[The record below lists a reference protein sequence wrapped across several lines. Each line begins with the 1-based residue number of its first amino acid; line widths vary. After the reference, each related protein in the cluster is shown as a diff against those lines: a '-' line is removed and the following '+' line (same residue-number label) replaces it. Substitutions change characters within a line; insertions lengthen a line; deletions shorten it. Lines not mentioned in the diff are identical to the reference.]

1 MANEKLIS
9 FDLKADFAFFKK
21 PDYNAGIQ
29 LSYNMLH
36 KPALLGILGA
46 IIGLEGYK
54 EKGKLP
60 EYFIQL
66 KHLQIGV
73 MPLPLAHEH
82 GNFQK
87 TVLRY
92 TNGVGY
98 ANKDGNLLVDETML
112 IAPAYR
118 CFVLLN
124 LDNELEAK
132 IYHYILKEKAEYIPY
147 LGKNE
152 FQAWIENPM
161 DYEYEQTE
169 INKKS
174 YALDS
179 LFIKSGIVK
188 EQKIEPEI
196 NFDFSV
202 SSGSFTYFERL
213 PIGFN
218 EELMQYEMAEFAFT
232 DWKMKAETI
241 IHNIFSVKNENIEI
255 INIQLF

>member
-60 EYFIQL
+60 EYFEQL
-66 KHLQIGV
+66 KHLQIGI
-73 MPLPLAHEH
+73 MPLAHVH
-82 GNFQK
+82 GNYQK

-98 ANKDGNLLVDETML
+98 ANKDGNLLIDETML

-124 LDNELEAK
+124 LDNELEVK
-132 IYHYILKEKAEYIPY
+132 IYHSVLKQEAEYIPY

-152 FQAWIENPM
+152 FQAWIEEPM
-161 DYEYEQTE
+161 DNEFEQIET
-169 INKKS
+169 NNVS
-174 YALDS
+174 FALDS
-179 LFIKSGIVK
+179 IFIKSGIVK

-202 SSGSFTYFERL
+202 SGGSFTFFERL

-218 EELMQYEMAEFAFT
+218 VELMQYEMGEFAFT

-241 IHNIFSVKNENIEI
+241 IPNLFTVRYNGKETV
-255 INIQLF
+255 NIQLF

>member
-60 EYFIQL
+60 EYFEQL
-66 KHLQIGV
+66 KHLQIGI
-73 MPLPLAHEH
+73 MPLAHEH
-82 GNFQK
+82 GNYQK

-124 LDNELEAK
+124 LDNELEVK
-132 IYHYILKEKAEYIPY
+132 IYHSVLKQEAVFIPY
-147 LGKNE
+147 FGKNE
-152 FQAWIENPM
+152 FQAWIEEPR
-161 DYEYEQTE
+161 E
-169 INKKS
+169 NKFEKIETNNVS
-174 YALDS
+174 FSIDS

-202 SSGSFTYFERL
+202 SGGSFTFFERL

-218 EELMQYEMAEFAFT
+218 EELMQYEMGEFAFT

-241 IHNIFSVKNENIEI
+241 IPNLFTVRYNGKETV
-255 INIQLF
+255 NIQLF

>member
-21 PDYNAGIQ
+21 PDYNAGLQ

-60 EYFIQL
+60 EYFEQL
-66 KHLQIGV
+66 KHLQIGI
-73 MPLPLAHEH
+73 MPLAHEN
-82 GNFQK
+82 GNYQK

-124 LDNELEAK
+124 MDNELEVK
-132 IYHYILKEKAEYIPY
+132 IYHSILKQEAVFIPY

-152 FQAWIENPM
+152 FQAWIEEPKDN
-161 DYEYEQTE
+161 EFEQIE
-169 INKKS
+169 INKAS
-174 YALDS
+174 FALDS
-179 LFIKSGIVK
+179 LFIKSGIVQQ
-188 EQKIEPEI
+188 QKVEPEI

-202 SSGSFTYFERL
+202 SGGSFTYFERL

-218 EELMQYEMAEFAFT
+218 EELMQYEMGEFAFT

-241 IHNIFSVKNENIEI
+241 IPNLFSVRYNDKETV
-255 INIQLF
+255 NIQLF

>member
-54 EKGKLP
+54 EKRKLP
-60 EYFIQL
+60 QYFEKL
-66 KHLQIGV
+66 RDLQIGI
-73 MPLPLAHEH
+73 LPLAHEN
-82 GNFQK
+82 GNYQK

-98 ANKDGNLLVDETML
+98 ANKDGNLLLDEAML
-112 IAPAYR
+112 IAPAYK
-118 CFVLLN
+118 CFLLLN
-124 LDNELEAK
+124 LDKEIENKLYEF
-132 IYHYILKEKAEYIPY
+132 ILNTKAEYIPY

-152 FQAWIENPM
+152 FQAWIENSAEH
-161 DYEYEQTE
+161 DFKEFDNEGKSFS
-169 INKKS
+169 IN
-174 YALDS
+174 S
-179 LFIKSGIVK
+179 LFLKSGIIKDQVVAL
-188 EQKIEPEI
+188 EI
-196 NFDFSV
+196 NFDFSITG
-202 SSGSFTYFERL
+202 GSFTYFERL
-213 PIGFN
+213 PVGFD
-218 EELMQYEMAEFAFT
+218 EELMQYEMGEFAFT
-232 DWKMKAETI
+232 DWKMKATSI
-241 IHNIFSVKNENIEI
+241 IPNVYSVIGKEDLK

>member
-1 MANEKLIS
+1 MANEKIIS

-60 EYFIQL
+60 EYFEKL
-66 KHLQIGV
+66 RGLQIGI
-73 MPLPLAHEH
+73 LPLNHEN
-82 GNFQK
+82 GNYQK

-92 TNGVGY
+92 INGVGY

-118 CFVLLN
+118 CFLLLN
-124 LDNELEAK
+124 LDSEAEK
-132 IYHYILKEKAEYIPY
+132 KLYDYLLDKKAEFIPY

-152 FQAWIENPM
+152 FQAWIENPIEH
-161 DYEYEQTE
+161 DFKEFDNEG
-169 INKKS
+169 KS
-174 YALDS
+174 FSMDS
-179 LFIKSGIVK
+179 LFLKSGIIKDQVV
-188 EQKIEPEI
+188 EPEI
-196 NFDFSV
+196 NFDFSITG
-202 SSGSFTYFERL
+202 GSFTYFERL

-218 EELMQYEMAEFAFT
+218 EELMQYEMGEFAFT
-232 DWKMKAETI
+232 DWKMKASSTI
-241 IHNIFSVKNENIEI
+241 PNLYSISDKNNSNL
-255 INIQLF
+255 NIQLF

>member
-60 EYFIQL
+60 EYFEQL
-66 KHLQIGV
+66 KHLQIGI
-73 MPLPLAHEH
+73 MPLAHVH
-82 GNFQK
+82 GNYQK

-98 ANKDGNLLVDETML
+98 ANKDGNLLIDETML

-124 LDNELEAK
+124 LDNELEVK
-132 IYHYILKEKAEYIPY
+132 IYHSVLKQEAEYIPY

-152 FQAWIENPM
+152 FQAWIEEPM
-161 DYEYEQTE
+161 DNEFEQIE
-169 INKKS
+169 INS
-174 YALDS
+174 VSFAVDS

-188 EQKIEPEI
+188 EQKIEAEI

-202 SSGSFTYFERL
+202 SGGSFTFFERL

-218 EELMQYEMAEFAFT
+218 EELMQYEMGEFAFT

-241 IHNIFSVKNENIEI
+241 IPNLFSVRYNGKKTV
-255 INIQLF
+255 NIQLF

>member
-54 EKGKLP
+54 KKGELP
-60 EYFIQL
+60 EYFEKL
-66 KHLQIGV
+66 NHLLVGIT
-73 MPLPLAHEH
+73 PLGHEN
-82 GNFQK
+82 GNFPK

-118 CFVLLN
+118 CFLS
-124 LDNELEAK
+124 LDIDRELERK
-132 IYHYILKEKAEYIPY
+132 LHNYILEQKAEFIPY

-152 FQAWIENPM
+152 FQAWINGFK
-161 DYEYEQTE
+161 EYSFSKLET
-169 INKKS
+169 KDS
-174 YALDS
+174 FSVDS

-188 EQKIEPEI
+188 NQVVDSEI
-196 NFDFSV
+196 AFDFSFV
-202 SSGSFTYFERL
+202 GGAFTYFERL

-218 EELMQYEMAEFAFT
+218 QELMQYEMGEFAFT
-232 DWKMKAETI
+232 DWKMKSNTHIPSLYSLKAGNNQTM
-241 IHNIFSVKNENIEI
+241 
-255 INIQLF
+255 NIQLF